1 MENRT
6 KIILL
11 TSLILIIGYIY
22 YNNSNKNSNNADNV
36 ERIVTDS
43 IVVNPEYVRSDPS
56 INRKGLHD
64 DTQKGEDISAEPMEK
79 EDEKMENL
87 VKLNLPY
94 LDLEND
100 LLNQELLPNGSLF
113 II

>member
-11 TSLILIIGYIY
+11 TSLILIAGYIY
-22 YNNSNKNSNNADNV
+22 YNNSNKNSDNV
-36 ERIVTDS
+36 EQIVTES

-56 INRKGLHD
+56 INRKGLYD
-64 DTQKGEDISAEPMEK
+64 DTKKGEDISAEPMEK
-79 EDEKMENL
+79 EDEKMGNL

-100 LLNQELLPNGSLF
+100 LLNQELLPSGDMF
-113 II
+113 IS